1 MFRKKRSRRLIYIIF
16 FFVLIFS
23 INRFFLPFSDMLR
36 YSYSVILRPV
46 FLSQEYLI
54 NPIKNIFAERKS
66 RQELEKLVFKL
77 SRMHDNLIAENIN
90 LRATVSY
97 YDQIKEVLEFKRKY
111 ETENLHFCK
120 ILFKHINQNSHFVYI
135 DKGFANGI
143 ENDMVAIY
151 SNFLLGK
158 IVETYKF
165 YSKVLLVT
173 DKSCKVSAYCELT
186 GANGISEGINLL
198 DQISLNRIS
207 HLEQVQV
214 DDIVL
219 SSGHGL
225 VFPQGFALGKIVA
238 VQKDELYNTVKVQ
251 PMFNIKNINYCF
263 LLKKGDYKGYVNNI
277 DKVEHLETSDNV
289 DQSK

>member
-1 MFRKKRSRRLIYIIF
+1 VFRKKRSRRLIYIIF

-198 DQISLNRIS
+198 DQISLNRIRAGS
-207 HLEQVQV
+207 SRRYSFIEWSWFS
-214 DDIVL
+214 I
-219 SSGHGL
+219 SSG
-225 VFPQGFALGKIVA
+225 ICSW
-238 VQKDELYNTVKVQ
+238 
-251 PMFNIKNINYCF
+251 KNCSCP
-263 LLKKGDYKGYVNNI
+263 
-277 DKVEHLETSDNV
+277 ER
-289 DQSK
+289 